1 MRVRSSKVIFIVSI
15 IVLILM
21 MAGPITAFI
30 LIDKAQVTFLLLIP
44 AFIIGIMFVFNF
56 INYFSNYFLINETKF
71 VKFFFFKK
79 KMDIDKDRV
88 QSVSYQCVPGSE
100 IVTMF
105 QVSYMGKD
113 DKLYYTQI
121 SGNMYNLNKII
132 EAFKK
137 YGYPIDQQ

>member
-1 MRVRSSKVIFIVSI
+1 MRIRSSKFIFIASI
-15 IVLILM
+15 VVLTLM

-30 LIDKAQVTFLLLIP
+30 LVDKAQISFLLLIP
-44 AFIIGIMFVFNF
+44 AFIIGIMFAFNF

-71 VKFFFFKK
+71 VKFFFCKK
-79 KMDIDKDRV
+79 KMDIDKERV
-88 QSVSYQCVPGSE
+88 QSISYQCVPGSE

-105 QVSYMGKD
+105 QINYTGKD
-113 DKLYYTQI
+113 DKLYFTQL

-137 YGYPIDQQ
+137 YGYPVNE

>member
-1 MRVRSSKVIFIVSI
+1 MRVRSSKVIFTVSI
-15 IVLILM
+15 IILTLM

-105 QVSYMGKD
+105 QVNYMGKD

>member
-1 MRVRSSKVIFIVSI
+1 MRIRSSKFIFIASI
-15 IVLILM
+15 VVLTLM

-30 LIDKAQVTFLLLIP
+30 LVDKAQISFLLLIP
-44 AFIIGIMFVFNF
+44 AFIIGIMFAFNF

-79 KMDIDKDRV
+79 KMDIDKERV
-88 QSVSYQCVPGSE
+88 QSISYQCVPGSE

-105 QVSYMGKD
+105 QINYTGKD
-113 DKLYYTQI
+113 DKLYFTQL

-137 YGYPIDQQ
+137 YGYPVNE

>member
-15 IVLILM
+15 IILTLM

-105 QVSYMGKD
+105 QVNYMGKD
-113 DKLYYTQI
+113 DKLYCTQI

>member
-1 MRVRSSKVIFIVSI
+1 M
-15 IVLILM
+15 LTLM

-30 LIDKAQVTFLLLIP
+30 LIDKAQISFLLLIP
-44 AFIIGIMFVFNF
+44 AFIIGIMFAFNF

-79 KMDIDKDRV
+79 KMDIDKEHV
-88 QSVSYQCVPGSE
+88 QSISYQCVPGSE

-105 QVSYMGKD
+105 QINYTGKD
-113 DKLYYTQI
+113 DKLYFTQL
-121 SGNMYNLNKII
+121 SGNMYNLSKII

-137 YGYPIDQQ
+137 YGYPVNE

>member
-15 IVLILM
+15 IILTLM

-105 QVSYMGKD
+105 QVNYMGKD

-137 YGYPIDQQ
+137 YGYPINEQ

>member
-15 IVLILM
+15 IVLTLM

-30 LIDKAQVTFLLLIP
+30 LIDKAQVTFLLLVP

-56 INYFSNYFLINETKF
+56 INYFSNYFLINENKF

-105 QVSYMGKD
+105 QVNYMGKD

>member
-1 MRVRSSKVIFIVSI
+1 MIIRSSKFIFIASI
-15 IVLILM
+15 VVLTLM

-30 LIDKAQVTFLLLIP
+30 LIDKAQISFLLLIP
-44 AFIIGIMFVFNF
+44 AFIIGIMFAFNF

-79 KMDIDKDRV
+79 KMDIDKEHV
-88 QSVSYQCVPGSE
+88 QSISYQCVPGSE

-105 QVSYMGKD
+105 QINYTGKD
-113 DKLYYTQI
+113 DKLYFTQL
-121 SGNMYNLNKII
+121 SGNMYNLSKII

-137 YGYPIDQQ
+137 YGYPVNE

>member
-1 MRVRSSKVIFIVSI
+1 
-15 IVLILM
+15 M

-30 LIDKAQVTFLLLIP
+30 VIDKAQVTFLLLVP
-44 AFIIGIMFVFNF
+44 AFIIGIMFAFNF

-105 QVSYMGKD
+105 QINYMGKD

>member
-1 MRVRSSKVIFIVSI
+1 MRVRSSKVIFIFSI

-105 QVSYMGKD
+105 QINYMGKD